1 MSGKG
6 ISPLV
11 SAVMLIAFAISI
23 GGIFAEWSGALTD
36 QTTQEN
42 TEAQQQILDCS
53 SMKIEI
59 VEITED
65 YSNNNLNVTLRSD
78 NGAVGNISVR
88 AYPSL
93 EAGFIQLDSAGEVGQ
108 ISLNVSSQ
116 QSSVQAASQECN
128 MDTTQDLDEE

>member
-1 MSGKG
+1 MGKKG

-53 SMKIEI
+53 SKKIEI
-59 VEITED
+59 VEINED
-65 YSNNNLNVTLRSD
+65 YANNNLNVTLRSD
-78 NGAVGNISVR
+78 NGAIGNVTVR
-88 AYPSL
+88 AFPSL
-93 EAGFIQLDSAGEVGQ
+93 EYGFIQLDSAGEIGQ

-116 QSSVQAASQECN
+116 QSSVQAASQQCN
-128 MDTTQDLDEE
+128 MDITQDLDDE